1 MHQPFLPPPFPIAP
15 SILEDYLRELQ
26 KTHKKF
32 GRAQENTT
40 FATAYQFPWT
50 LQTVKVIAF

>member
-1 MHQPFLPPPFPIAP
+1 MHQPFLPLSFPIAP

-26 KTHKKF
+26 KTHKKS
-32 GRAQENTT
+32 GRTQENTT
-40 FATAYQFPWT
+40 FATAFLFPWT